1 MIYTLENEKIKIT
14 ANTYGGELNNL
25 ITKEDSVEFLWNGN
39 EAFWK
44 YHSPILF
51 PIVGKVLKGKYRVE
65 GKEYE
70 LPQHGLAR
78 LREFKMIEKTDSR
91 IVFELLWNED
101 TLRIYPYKFSLRLSY
116 DLLEEG
122 VKVGYEVKNLDNL
135 DNKDIYFSIGG
146 HPAFMCPL
154 FKDEKFEDY
163 YFEFNQKE
171 TAEIMLLDKNTGY
184 LTKDRKE
191 FLKDQNKINLSFN
204 LFENDAL
211 IFDSLKSNSITL
223 KSDKNNKSL
232 TMNFTN
238 FPYLA
243 LWTKATGAPF
253 VCIEPWY
260 GHADYID
267 FNGDF
272 KDKPGIERL
281 KVNEIFKASYSLHIK

>member
-122 VKVGYEVKNLDNL
+122 AKVGYEVKNL

>member
-122 VKVGYEVKNLDNL
+122 VKVGYEVKNLDN
-135 DNKDIYFSIGG
+135 KDIYFSIGG

-253 VCIEPWY
+253 VCIEPLY
-260 GHADYID
+260 GHAD
-267 FNGDF
+267 
-272 KDKPGIERL
+272 
-281 KVNEIFKASYSLHIK
+281 

>member
-122 VKVGYEVKNLDNL
+122 VKVGYEVKNLDN
-135 DNKDIYFSIGG
+135 KDIYFSIGG

-253 VCIEPWY
+253 VCIEPWC

>member
-1 MIYTLENEKIKIT
+1 M
-14 ANTYGGELNNL
+14 
-25 ITKEDSVEFLWNGN
+25 
-39 EAFWK
+39 
-44 YHSPILF
+44 
-51 PIVGKVLKGKYRVE
+51 
-65 GKEYE
+65 
-70 LPQHGLAR
+70 
-78 LREFKMIEKTDSR
+78 
-91 IVFELLWNED
+91 WNED

-122 VKVGYEVKNLDNL
+122 KGGYEVKNL

-272 KDKPGIERL
+272 KDSQE
-281 KVNEIFKASYSLHIK
+281 